1 MSCAILVTGATGAT
15 GRASV
20 HELRSRGI
28 TVRAFVHK
36 IDSRS
41 EQLSKL
47 GAEVVEGDLLDF
59 CSVRSALEGI
69 QRACF
74 VFPIV
79 PGIVQATGY
88 FAQAASE
95 VLLEAM
101 VNMSQV

>member
-47 GAEVVEGDLLDF
+47 GAEVVEGTSSISARSVPPLRASKGLASSFPSCPESFKQPATLLRLPAKF
-59 CSVRSALEGI
+59 SWK
-69 QRACF
+69 QW
-74 VFPIV
+74 
-79 PGIVQATGY
+79 
-88 FAQAASE
+88 
-95 VLLEAM
+95 
-101 VNMSQV
+101 